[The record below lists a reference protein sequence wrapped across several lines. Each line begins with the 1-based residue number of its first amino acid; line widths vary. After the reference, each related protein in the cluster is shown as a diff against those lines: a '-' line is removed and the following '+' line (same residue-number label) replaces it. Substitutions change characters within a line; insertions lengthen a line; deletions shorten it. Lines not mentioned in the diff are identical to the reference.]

1 MALQRSSVQY
11 IPFSRTL
18 KPSVIQWVRKIDWV
32 IAFDLAMCVKAK
44 QIQWRLANKFSDVVI
59 RMGTFHIALNFLVI
73 IGKKYLNSGLEDL
86 LIENRTHSPLPACI
100 NLEWRH
106 PPTHQVTGVVCQTRS
121 LYYQIAANIEIT
133 IERNANFFICSFFF
147 VDSEWLEC
155 HTGVLAGSGSWL
167 GCCGLIS
174 FSCASEG
181 NPEVFFVYDTAAV
194 SNILRVKN
202 RCHHVWFKT
211 GWTTTPLSKM
221 ATHVSTRF

>member
-1 MALQRSSVQY
+1 
-11 IPFSRTL
+11 
-18 KPSVIQWVRKIDWV
+18 
-32 IAFDLAMCVKAK
+32 
-44 QIQWRLANKFSDVVI
+44 
-59 RMGTFHIALNFLVI
+59 MGTFHIALNFLVI

-133 IERNANFFICSFFF
+133 IERNTNFFICSFFF

-155 HTGVLAGSGSWL
+155 HTLIMAYSQGVEVDLAVAD
-167 GCCGLIS
+167 S
-174 FSCASEG
+174 FRFLVLQKATLRF
-181 NPEVFFVYDTAAV
+181 FFVCDTAAV
-194 SNILRVKN
+194 SSILRVKD

-211 GWTTTPLSKM
+211 SWTTTPLLKM
-221 ATHVSTRF
+221 ATRVSTRFQRATRKVNVIDNGRDWHNPTTTTTR